1 MGFFKNFFLSAG
13 VIWTF
18 SAFAILIFQLNF
30 GQQEIIISLIFP
42 LAYAIVRLFDK
53 PTQSTKIG
61 E

>member
-1 MGFFKNFFLSAG
+1 MGFFKNFFLSTG

-18 SAFAILIFQLNF
+18 SAFAILTFQLNF
-30 GQQEIIISLIFP
+30 GRQEIIFSLIFP

-53 PTQSTKIG
+53 VIPSTKAG